1 MEWATGTTGKSIG
14 LRDLLCDFHATAL
27 EDAETLFSTRL
38 AEPWG
43 LSLGFRRVRVQFG
56 TTSLSCCFHQIRALV
71 WPVGPRYIFSFLSR
85 TGYGTIAGR
94 ACRIV
99 KLVMFVNSL

>member
-14 LRDLLCDFHATAL
+14 LRELLCDFHATAL

-71 WPVGPRYIFSFLSR
+71 WPVRRGTSSASYRARAMEQLQAVLAELS
-85 TGYGTIAGR
+85 
-94 ACRIV
+94 
-99 KLVMFVNSL
+99 SL